1 MPPNKID
8 QAAIIL
14 SSSKP
19 VKSSPSSILPIHG
32 PINGSD
38 KLISF
43 TISITISAENPKNT
57 NTQVMVP
64 IGGLQLHKL
73 LTFLNKNRRY
83 QKIMLSVRS
92 LDYA

>member
-14 SSSKP
+14 STPKL

-38 KLISF
+38 KLVSY

-92 LDYA
+92 FDYP

>member
-8 QAAIIL
+8 QAEIIM
-14 SSSKP
+14 SSPKL
-19 VKSSPSSILPIHG
+19 VKSSPSSLLPIHG
-32 PINGSD
+32 PINVDD
-38 KLISF
+38 KLVSY
-43 TISITISAENPKNT
+43 TISITISTEKPKNT

-73 LTFLNKNRRY
+73 LTFLVKNRNY

>member
-1 MPPNKID
+1 MRPNKSD

-14 SSSKP
+14 STPKL

-92 LDYA
+92 FDYP